1 MSCVLSPKRAQ
12 AYNSAEEAA
21 FLLKNGIKDHLV
33 LPKNSEEKSLES
45 LVASIWEEIMQKH
58 VPEMLEDF
66 ESLKFVP
73 LEIRKRFADEKL
85 FLDRYE

>member
-1 MSCVLSPKRAQ
+1 MSCVLSPKRAP
-12 AYNSAEEAA
+12 AHNSAEEAA
-21 FLLKNGIKDHLV
+21 FLLKNGIKDLV
-33 LPKNSEEKSLES
+33 LPKNREEKSLES
-45 LVASIWEEIMQKH
+45 LVASIWEEITQKH